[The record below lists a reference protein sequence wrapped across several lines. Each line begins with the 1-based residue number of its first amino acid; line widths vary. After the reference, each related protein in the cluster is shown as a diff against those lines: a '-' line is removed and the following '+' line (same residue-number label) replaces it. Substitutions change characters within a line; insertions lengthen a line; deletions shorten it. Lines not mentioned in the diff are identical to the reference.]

1 MRGFVNR
8 CCNHLSHMKLKAV
21 IIMSANASGE
31 IREVMIN
38 HEYGLHFR
46 PADLFAR
53 TASKFSSTIQ
63 VYHNG
68 QGVNGKSILDLAT
81 LAAECGSVLKIQA
94 EGPDALQALE
104 ALVRL
109 VESDFQTELP
119 KSSSHAV

>member
-1 MRGFVNR
+1 
-8 CCNHLSHMKLKAV
+8 
-21 IIMSANASGE
+21 MSTNASSV

-53 TASKFSSTIQ
+53 TASRFASSIQ
-63 VYHNG
+63 VFHNG

-81 LAAECGSVLKIQA
+81 LAAECGTVLKIQA
-94 EGPDALQALE
+94 EGPDAALALDE
-104 ALVRL
+104 LVRL
-109 VESDFQTELP
+109 VESDFQTEVP